1 MKRIYRYLNGTA
13 DQKLTLGGARGKLT
27 LRGFADASFANDPD
41 TRRSCTGHVFFL
53 GRSCVSWTSKT
64 QPTVATSPTEAEYI
78 AANEAAREAMHLR
91 SLLRE
96 FGEIQDEPTTIYEDS
111 TGCISMSFNAVH
123 HARTKH
129 MDVRYQYVRERVQ
142 EGDLVLKH
150 VRTDDQ
156 IADVLTKPLAGSKHK
171 KFTDLM
177 LNGLPTEWRP
187 YK

>member
-1 MKRIYRYLNGTA
+1 MRRLSSIQTQQTTTQNNQTNKATIKQTFRG
-13 DQKLTLGGARGKLT
+13 LTLLT
-27 LRGFADASFANDPD
+27 PKSWKGDDQRPPSRPKTPDDSQLR
-41 TRRSCTGHVFFL
+41 
-53 GRSCVSWTSKT
+53 
-64 QPTVATSPTEAEYI
+64 
-78 AANEAAREAMHLR
+78 
-91 SLLRE
+91 LLQIYSETMRFVL
-96 FGEIQDEPTTIYEDS
+96 FGTDWWEGSHHEPTTIYEDS

>member
-1 MKRIYRYLNGTA
+1 
-13 DQKLTLGGARGKLT
+13 
-27 LRGFADASFANDPD
+27 
-41 TRRSCTGHVFFL
+41 
-53 GRSCVSWTSKT
+53 
-64 QPTVATSPTEAEYI
+64 
-78 AANEAAREAMHLR
+78 
-91 SLLRE
+91 
-96 FGEIQDEPTTIYEDS
+96 
-111 TGCISMSFNAVH
+111 
-123 HARTKH
+123 

>member
-1 MKRIYRYLNGTA
+1 MLLQSLCFVAWQIFTGRAVPLGICEAPGGPVTA
-13 DQKLTLGGARGKLT
+13 PWT
-27 LRGFADASFANDPD
+27 D
-41 TRRSCTGHVFFL
+41 T
-53 GRSCVSWTSKT
+53 
-64 QPTVATSPTEAEYI
+64 QIEAYI